1 MTAMDALDT
10 ALLHTKCIQI
20 DDPDIRETG
29 GSQQPRESLCVC
41 HMGLLQIEAT
51 AFLVREERLNGMIT
65 NDKFCCTRWGQLQL
79 SWWRRP
85 LRLRQESDHERI
97 S

>member
-1 MTAMDALDT
+1 MMMPPAPPAHFIITHAQVLFAVL
-10 ALLHTKCIQI
+10 
-20 DDPDIRETG
+20 ET
-29 GSQQPRESLCVC
+29 
-41 HMGLLQIEAT
+41 
-51 AFLVREERLNGMIT
+51 RLNGMIT

-97 S
+97 SEFISLYGMMRL